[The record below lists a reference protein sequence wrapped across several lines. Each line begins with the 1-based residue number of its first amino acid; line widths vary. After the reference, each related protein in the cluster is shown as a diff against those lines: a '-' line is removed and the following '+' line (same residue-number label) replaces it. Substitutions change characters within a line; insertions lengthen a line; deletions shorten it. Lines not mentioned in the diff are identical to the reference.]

1 MTRGWGK
8 DGGSIISDA
17 FFCCLGLVFLAWVL
31 ATTLFVGNVLALF
44 SVLFI
49 WPINRAWHDGFLDEM
64 AGVGWGSIVDYIEH
78 VGRLSP
84 VITGE
89 LEALGAP
96 DHPFHKG
103 NKIVLS
109 NHATAGDP
117 LALFVVGHRLR
128 RIGSMRFMVK
138 KVLLLFPILGLAA
151 YFLNFVFLSRT
162 WTKDEGAIRK
172 VFRSMIEG
180 ARKRSKIFW
189 ICLFPEGTRLTPAK
203 LQKSQEYA
211 ASKNLPHLKHLLIP
225 RIKGLQAT
233 LVGLRQDVD
242 AVLDLTIAYSV
253 RQGQMPVQGG
263 EGGGEVAAAAGA
275 GGTVSGHLA
284 NHFKIR
290 PSMGDLILRRS
301 AACSWPVHIHV
312 RILPVS
318 QIPED
323 EVCSRVCVCVC
334 ECVCVWNNVCVC
346 VCVCV

>member
-1 MTRGWGK
+1 MPPK
-8 DGGSIISDA
+8 Q
-17 FFCCLGLVFLAWVL
+17 
-31 ATTLFVGNVLALF
+31 
-44 SVLFI
+44 
-49 WPINRAWHDGFLDEM
+49 
-64 AGVGWGSIVDYIEH
+64 
-78 VGRLSP
+78 
-84 VITGE
+84 
-89 LEALGAP
+89 
-96 DHPFHKG
+96 
-103 NKIVLS
+103 
-109 NHATAGDP
+109 
-117 LALFVVGHRLR
+117 
-128 RIGSMRFMVK
+128 
-138 KVLLLFPILGLAA
+138 VLLLFPILGLAA

-263 EGGGEVAAAAGA
+263 GGGGEVGAAAGA
-275 GGTVSGHLA
+275 GGAVSGHLA

-323 EVCSRVCVCVC
+323 EVCPRVCVV
-334 ECVCVWNNVCVC
+334 
-346 VCVCV
+346 